1 MSVGRTIHVW
11 RSLSHSDFFH
21 GLSGREEDDDDEE
34 EEEDSPILYGNPA
47 IRRE

>member
-1 MSVGRTIHVW
+1 VIFSWTKW
-11 RSLSHSDFFH
+11 E
-21 GLSGREEDDDDEE
+21 EEDDDDE

>member
-1 MSVGRTIHVW
+1 MFGEVW
-11 RSLSHSDFFH
+11 VTVIFSWTKWE
-21 GLSGREEDDDDEE
+21 EEDDDD